1 MNVVTICS
9 IITTLAIMAGVTILV
24 RRGLR
29 LADDAT
35 RAAGEASAHF
45 AKSAQNDID
54 STLKRF
60 RRLTTRIDEIEEL
73 KQSMIKLK
81 KDMKLM
87 TRNQAPAVASRLERV
102 ENRLSQVE
110 ANL

>member
-9 IITTLAIMAGVTILV
+9 IIITLAIMVGVIILV

-35 RAAGEASAHF
+35 RAAGEASVHF
-45 AKSAQNDID
+45 AKSVQNDID
-54 STLKRF
+54 ATLRRF

-73 KQSMIKLK
+73 KQSMTKLK

-87 TRNQAPAVASRLERV
+87 TRNQAPAVASP
-102 ENRLSQVE
+102 S
-110 ANL
+110 